1 MLNNRGDERMEKK
14 KLLKKKYMFI
24 LLISIFLAFS
34 SVSTLQTSNAA
45 STVAVNTTGNDANTG
60 TAINPYQTISTGINK
75 VADKG
80 TVKLSSGTFDI
91 SKDTEHTDYGIII
104 SKNVTIQG
112 SGSTSTI
119 IDAKGLSTIF
129 TIKNSNVVIR
139 DLTIKNGKS
148 LNGGAI
154 TNNAGSHLTLI
165 NCILINNVA
174 TNYGGAIYN
183 SGNLNITSSTLA
195 ANSVTT
201 GYGSAVYNRQGSA
214 EIHFNSIFGNTGN
227 AIYSDYGTVNAQ
239 NNWWGTNDN
248 PSTPGSELEA
258 FEDLNNWSPTYG
270 ATISTDTINGDTGIK
285 VGGSAGNYPSITK
298 NVNYNFNG
306 TAPNIQLWLNVND
319 TDYDAFSSP
328 NNLVDIGINFLTPT
342 DGKYFGAYLIK
353 SQLHKG
359 LNYIV
364 IPSSA
369 FISNGGITW
378 NDTITAVQY
387 RLYYATGKT
396 MNVTFLEMKNNL
408 NGIPRMVL
416 TFDDGYTSIYTT
428 AFPIMKLYGIVGT
441 VYVNTALVGTPGR
454 LTLQQLHDLYDAGW
468 TIANHTPNHT
478 NLVTGSLTNDPST
491 TVLTVDQVKAIVQPG
506 IDWLLANGFTR
517 GAYDFALPFGLY
529 NDNVLEALKE
539 LGIRTDRTV
548 MIGMTAIPADDLLE
562 ISPQGPNGD
571 GYPNGGNYTTFAKA
585 KTMVD
590 NTIAAKVSTFFMMHE
605 ITATPASGLE
615 WAIADFTQFIQYLVQ
630 TNIVTESVDQW
641 YTDIQGLTSGEV
653 NCNPWIVLNSTT
665 SQNTLNSLTT
675 STITADLTH
684 NSNGEDIS
692 SQGHIP
698 DGIIT
703 KITSDSL
710 GTISPIN
717 PTTLNGKATTTY
729 TAGTQNGTSN
739 VKVQLNSVTEN
750 LYLNT
755 IDTYAPVVT
764 KMDPVNGAVNVGINK
779 VIVVTFNEK
788 IKAGN
793 MWIELRNSAGNLVP
807 VKSIISGNL
816 LIISPDNPLT
826 NGKDRLTLHSN
837 SVSDMYGNMIKICG
851 SSFTVDSISPVVSKT
866 DPLNRAVNVAVK
878 KVIKVSFSE
887 PIKAGK
893 IWIELKDSTGKIIK
907 TSTTIKGNI
916 LTITHSSLLK
926 KGTKYTLIIHSNTVK
941 DLAGNPLRKA
951 FSTTFTT
958 TKT

>member
-1 MLNNRGDERMEKK
+1 MEKK

-45 STVAVNTTGNDANTG
+45 STVAVNTTGNDANNG

-80 TVKLSSGTFDI
+80 TVKLSKGTFNI
-91 SKDTEHTDYGIII
+91 YKSTGHSDYGIII
-104 SKNVTIQG
+104 TKNVTIQG
-112 SGSTSTI
+112 SGSTNTI

-129 TIKNSNVVIR
+129 AIKNSNVIIR
-139 DLTIKNGKS
+139 DLTIKNGRS

-154 TNNAGSHLTLI
+154 TNSAGSKLTLI
-165 NCILINNVA
+165 NCIIINNFA
-174 TNYGGAIYN
+174 TNNGGAIYN
-183 SGNLNITSSTLA
+183 SGKLNITSSTLA
-195 ANSVTT
+195 ANSVST
-201 GYGSAVYNRQGSA
+201 GYGSAVYNHQGSA
-214 EIHFNSIFGNTGN
+214 EIHFNSIFGNSGN

-239 NNWWGTNDN
+239 NNWWGTNN
-248 PSTPGSELEA
+248 NPGSELEA
-258 FEDLNNWSPTYG
+258 FEDINNWSPTYG
-270 ATISTDTINGDTGIK
+270 ATISSDTINGDKGIK
-285 VGGSAGNYPSITK
+285 VGSSAGNFPSVTK
-298 NVNYNFNG
+298 NVNYNFDG

-319 TDYDAFSSP
+319 SDYDAFATP
-328 NNLVDIGINFLTPT
+328 NSLVDIGINFLTST
-342 DGKYFGAYLIK
+342 SGKYFGTYLIK

-369 FISNGGITW
+369 FSSNGGITW
-378 NDTITAVQY
+378 KDTITALQY
-387 RLYYATGKT
+387 RLYFATGKS

-408 NGIPRMVL
+408 KGVPKIVL
-416 TFDDGYTSIYTT
+416 TFDDGYTSVYTN
-428 AFPIMKLYGIVGT
+428 AFPIMQQYGIKGT
-441 VYVNTALVGTPGR
+441 VYVNTALVGTTGR

-478 NLVTGSLTNDPST
+478 NLITGSLTNAPGT
-491 TVLTVDQVKAIVQPG
+491 TVLTVDQLKAIVKPG

-539 LGIRTDRTV
+539 LGVRTDRTV

-562 ISPQGPNGD
+562 INPQGPNGD
-571 GYPNGGNYTTFAKA
+571 GYPNGGNYTTYDKA

-605 ITATPASGLE
+605 ITDTPASGLE
-615 WAIADFTQFIQYLVQ
+615 WAKTDFTQFIKYLVQ
-630 TNIVTESVDQW
+630 TNITTESVDQW
-641 YTDIQGLTSGEV
+641 YNDIQGLTFSEI

-665 SQNTLNSLTT
+665 SKNTLNSLET

-698 DGIIT
+698 DGIVT

-710 GTISPIN
+710 GTVNQTN

-739 VKVQLNSVTEN
+739 VKVQLNSVIEN
-750 LYLNT
+750 VYLNT
-755 IDTYAPVVT
+755 IDTSSPVVT
-764 KMDPVNGAVNVGINK
+764 KMDPVNGAVNVDINK
-779 VIVVTFNEK
+779 VIIVTFNEQ

-793 MWIELRNSAGNLVP
+793 MWIELRDNTGKLVSATSTING
-807 VKSIISGNL
+807 KL
-816 LIISPDNPLT
+816 LIISPNSPLSKVKHT
-826 NGKDRLTLHSN
+826 LTLHTGSID
-837 SVSDMYGNMIKICG
+837 DMYGNMIKLCG
-851 SSFTVDSISPVVSKT
+851 SSFTVDNISPVISKV
-866 DPLNRAVNVAVK
+866 DPLNGAVNVAVN

-893 IWIELKDSTGKIIK
+893 IWIELKDNTGKLIPI
-907 TSTTIKGNI
+907 TTTINGNI
-916 LTITHSSLLK
+916 LTINHKTLLK
-926 KGTKYTLIIHSNTVK
+926 KGTKYTLSIHSYTVQ
-941 DLAGNPLRKA
+941 DMVGNPLKQPTK
-951 FSTTFTT
+951 TTFTT
-958 TKT
+958 TKI